1 MRRIKRGIIILTVA
15 ATTLALFCF
24 AKRDDFGLGRNME
37 ILINTMREIATFYVD
52 QVDTDALAK
61 DAAEGMMRS
70 LDPYTEYLPEEEM
83 SEFERMTTGK
93 YGGVGSII
101 RKRGDYVV
109 FAQPYK
115 GSPADRAGVRIG
127 DKIVAIDGEDAKGF
141 DVEDVSKRL
150 KGDPGS
156 AVKVTIESLIDSTRR
171 TITLRRERIAIP
183 SIPYAGFYSDGIA
196 YIRHDDFTEDSYRE
210 MRAEIERLQ
219 NEQPLR
225 GVILD
230 YRNNGGG
237 LMQEA
242 VKVLSL
248 MLPKGTEV
256 LSTRGRTPSSNST
269 HRTSF
274 EPIIADSIPVA
285 ILINNNTASSSEIVA
300 GALQDLDRAVIIGQ
314 RSFGKGLVQST
325 RPVGYNSLIKLT
337 TAKYYTPSGRCV
349 QAIDYSEHDGKG
361 MVRHVPDSLTN
372 EFRTAAG
379 RIVRDG
385 GGITPDIVTKPEYM
399 GRFAMT
405 LYALGHIDD
414 FGDEYF
420 KEHHNDT
427 IDNRT
432 FSITDADYDNF
443 KLFMQGREVPYES
456 DTRRALNTLRKAA
469 EEDLFDEDLSPAIE
483 SITAELRDDTET
495 NLETYRNDII
505 RLINNDIILR
515 HSYSQG
521 VAERNLISDSEVARA
536 AEILNDKTTYNSLLS
551 PKSEESKSD
560 ESDDRATN

>member
-1 MRRIKRGIIILTVA
+1 MRRVVKH
-15 ATTLALFCF
+15 TLALLSAAMILGVFCF

-37 ILINTMREIATFYVD
+37 ILINMMREIATFYVD
-52 QVDTDALAK
+52 EVDTDALAK
-61 DAAEGMMRS
+61 GAAEGMMRS

-83 SEFERMTTGK
+83 SDFEMMTTGK

-101 RKRGDYVV
+101 RKRGDYVL
-109 FAQPYK
+109 FSQPYK
-115 GSPADRAGVRIG
+115 GSPADRAGIRIG
-127 DKIVAIDGEDAKGF
+127 DKIIAIDGESAKGF
-141 DVEDVSKRL
+141 NVEDVSKRL

-156 AVKVTIESLIDSTRR
+156 SVKVTIEPLIDTTHR

-183 SIPYAGFYSDGIA
+183 SIPYAGFYRDGIA

-219 NEQPLR
+219 AERPIE
-225 GVILD
+225 GIIFD

-248 MLPKGTEV
+248 ILPKGTEV
-256 LSTRGRTPSSNST
+256 LSTRGRTASSNAT
-269 HRTSF
+269 HRTAF

-285 ILINNNTASSSEIVA
+285 VLINSNTASSSEIVA
-300 GALQDLDRAVIIGQ
+300 GALQDLDRAIIVGQ

-325 RPVGYNSLIKLT
+325 RPVGYNSLLKLT

-349 QAIDYSEHDGKG
+349 QAIDYSEHNADGK
-361 MVRHVPDSLTN
+361 VRHVPDSLTN

-385 GGITPDIVTKPEYM
+385 GGITPDVKTTPEYM
-399 GRFAMT
+399 CRFAMT

-420 KEHHNDT
+420 KRHHADN

-432 FSITDADYDNF
+432 FSITDEEYNAF
-443 KLFMQGREVPYES
+443 KKFMQGKDVPYES

-469 EEDLFDEDLSPAIE
+469 EDDLFDEDLRPAIE
-483 SITAELRDDTET
+483 AVTAELRDDTAT
-495 NLETYRNDII
+495 NLETYRDDII
-505 RLINNDIILR
+505 RMINNDIILR
-515 HSYSQG
+515 HSYSRG
-521 VAERNLISDSEVARA
+521 VAEHNLMFDNEVRRA
-536 AEILNDKTTYNSLLS
+536 ADLLSDGEQYKALLS
-551 PKSEESKSD
+551 PQNTMTEGEE
-560 ESDDRATN
+560 AQQ